1 MAAGTIIF
9 AVYLIAATAAM
20 VLIAVQ
26 AVFSIRKSIKDEREV
41 KAAMA
46 RVGEVLNEMEK
57 SITARVGAIEET
69 YGKEEQGNEESLS

>member
-26 AVFSIRKSIKDEREV
+26 AVFSIRRSIKDEREV

-57 SITARVGAIEET
+57 SIAARVGTLEEA